1 MPLESEFC
9 ADQTSA
15 GRREL
20 PDKPGRPADHKRTV
34 VISTLELWKLR
45 QFRSFPDFSLIRQLE
60 RSPPAVPWDLG
71 SQ

>member
-1 MPLESEFC
+1 MPLESGFC

-34 VISTLELWKLR
+34 VISTLELRKLR
-45 QFRSFPDFSLIRQLE
+45 KFLSFPDFSLVRQLE
-60 RSPPAVPWDLG
+60 RSPPAVLWGPG